1 MYKLAVEVE
10 VIALTENPLGGTAI
24 TIGIDIEI
32 PKIMVFVG
40 VPAVGNTAAGAVN
53 EALQQTIYTD
63 QLRAARNMQNG
74 GHFAAAISEA
84 YFRADSKNK
93 DKLTAA
99 FADLFKKFNY

>member
-1 MYKLAVEVE
+1 MT
-10 VIALTENPLGGTAI
+10 TE
-24 TIGIDIEI
+24 EI
-32 PKIMVFVG
+32 Y
-40 VPAVGNTAAGAVN
+40 

-93 DKLTAA
+93 DKLVAA

>member
-24 TIGIDIEI
+24 TIGVDIEI

-53 EALQQTIYTD
+53 E
-63 QLRAARNMQNG
+63 LRAL
-74 GHFAAAISEA
+74 FSAIVNAIGLVEV
-84 YFRADSKNK
+84 FRKPQ
-93 DKLTAA
+93 
-99 FADLFKKFNY
+99 

>member
-1 MYKLAVEVE
+1 MT
-10 VIALTENPLGGTAI
+10 TE
-24 TIGIDIEI
+24 EI
-32 PKIMVFVG
+32 Y
-40 VPAVGNTAAGAVN
+40 

-74 GHFAAAISEA
+74 GHFAAAIAEA

-93 DKLTAA
+93 DRLVTA